1 MKLPHR
7 ITVLASLVQELQDNI
22 SDNNIH
28 KLLFIYCYKYA
39 CNNAYDFIW
48 INNSPYCITIY
59 EDKKLL
65 INKQILQDS
74 SNWLSYPDAF
84 RFAKKLDMLEKLSLQ
99 KLKNDIAKNLVT
111 DEIIDEAYG
120 DYLKPIEVSDDQLIF
135 YTIGYEGLNLEQYL
149 NRLLTHKVSCL
160 CDVRR
165 NPYSQKFGF
174 TKAEL
179 MKALAM
185 VNISYIHIPQLGV
198 SSALRQ
204 DLKNDSDY
212 YNLLKQYETDVLP
225 HQEQNIELLKTLII
239 KHKHIAITCFEA
251 KISHCHR
258 SKIASLMSAQSQ
270 QQYMVK
276 HI

>member
-1 MKLPHR
+1 MKLNHR
-7 ITVLASLVQELQDNI
+7 ITVLISLIQELQDYI
-22 SDNNIH
+22 SDQNIH
-28 KLLFIYCYKYA
+28 KLLFIYCHKYA
-39 CNNAYDFIW
+39 CSNTYDFILYKS
-48 INNSPYCITIY
+48 NPYCLTIH

-65 INKQILQDS
+65 VQEGILQDCS
-74 SNWLSYPDAF
+74 SWVPHPDAF
-84 RFAKKLDMLEKLSLQ
+84 RFAKNLDMLEKLSLQ
-99 KLKNDIAKNLVT
+99 KLKNDIEKGLIT
-111 DEIIDEAYG
+111 DEMIAQNYA
-120 DYLKPIEVSDDQLIF
+120 DYFKSHSIESDKKVF

-149 NRLLTHKVSCL
+149 NQLLKHKVHCL

-179 MKALAM
+179 ISALAM
-185 VNISYIHIPQLGV
+185 VGIEYIHIPDLGI

-212 YNLLKQYETDVLP
+212 YNLFKHYEVDVLS
-225 HQEQNIELLKTLII
+225 HQGKNIELLKKLLTQYTR
-239 KHKHIAITCFEA
+239 IAITCFEA

-258 SKIASLMSAQSQ
+258 SKIANLMREE
-270 QQYMVK
+270 YIVN

>member
-1 MKLPHR
+1 MKLNHR
-7 ITVLASLVQELQDNI
+7 ITVLISLIQELQNHI
-22 SDNNIH
+22 SDQTIH

-39 CNNAYDFIW
+39 CNNAYDFISVD
-48 INNSPYCITIY
+48 NNPYCITIH

-65 INKQILQDS
+65 VNKQILQDL
-74 SNWLSYPDAF
+74 SNWLPAPDTY
-84 RFAKKLDMLEKLSLQ
+84 RFAKNLDMLEKLTLQ
-99 KLKNDIAKNLVT
+99 KLKNDIEKGLIT
-111 DEIIDEAYG
+111 DEMINQNYSNYFKTLD
-120 DYLKPIEVSDDQLIF
+120 IESDKKIF

-149 NRLLTHKVSCL
+149 NQLLKHKVHCL

-179 MKALAM
+179 ISALAM
-185 VNISYIHIPQLGV
+185 VGIVYIHIPDLGI

-204 DLKNDSDY
+204 SLKSDSDY
-212 YNLLKQYETDVLP
+212 YNLLKHYEVDILA
-225 HQEQNIELLKTLII
+225 HQGSNIELLQNLLDKY
-239 KHKHIAITCFEA
+239 KRIAITCFEA

-258 SKIASLMSAQSQ
+258 SKIAKLMREEYA
-270 QQYMVK
+270 VI